1 MSLSNKGALGKG
13 TPLRGIRALE
23 RSEIWAG
30 PYCGCLL
37 TDMGA
42 EVIKVESIQR
52 IARGPINPPRN
63 SGMYPEGEAG
73 ERPWNRQANFNAL
86 NRNKKGITLDLKT
99 NDGAKVFKDLATTS
113 DIIFCNYSRTVME
126 EFGLGYSEIVT
137 IKPDIIYMLMPGYG
151 NTGPYKDYRSMGM
164 AIDAITGHSHLRGYP
179 DFDHSSNSLVH
190 HPNAAAAV
198 NATLALSTALVHRSR
213 TGKGQFI
220 DMSQAE
226 SFMTHMGEIFLE
238 YQIKSHPRER
248 QGNRHPGYAPQGTYR
263 CKGEDKWV
271 AISVVTDKH
280 RESLSKLMELN
291 AMQSEKY
298 DTVSKRITFQ
308 DELDKIIS
316 EWTSNKDRYNV
327 MTSLQTFAVPAGVV
341 IDCGPDTY
349 NEPHLIERDFFQVV
363 DHPDAGIFPMTGPVL
378 KFFNG
383 CELVKHD
390 PSPCLGEHNNYV
402 LRDVLG
408 YPTETIRLLESKS
421 IIGTEPLL
429 GSDSGGSR
437 RATKEYKR

>member
-1 MSLSNKGALGKG
+1 MSLPKKASPGKG
-13 TPLRGIRALE
+13 IPLLGIRALE
-23 RSEIWAG
+23 LSEIWAG

-42 EVIKVESIQR
+42 EVIKVESVQR
-52 IARGPINPPRN
+52 IARGPINPPKN
-63 SGMYPEGEAG
+63 SGMYPEGEPG

-99 NDGAKVFKDLATTS
+99 NDGTKVFKDLATTS

-126 EFGLGYSEIVT
+126 EFGLGYSEIVS

-179 DFDHSSNSLVH
+179 DLDHSSNSLVH
-190 HPNAAAAV
+190 HPDAAAAV
-198 NATLALSTALVHRSR
+198 NATLALATALVHRDR
-213 TGKGQFI
+213 TGEGQFI

-238 YQIKSHPRER
+238 YQIKSYPRER
-248 QGNRHPGYAPQGTYR
+248 RGNRHPGYAPQGTYR
-263 CKGEDKWV
+263 CKGDDKWV
-271 AISVVTDKH
+271 AISVVTDNH
-280 RESLSKLMELN
+280 WESLSHLMGLN
-291 AMQSEKY
+291 SIQLKKFDSA
-298 DTVSKRITFQ
+298 SKRLALQ
-308 DELDKIIS
+308 DELDKIIG
-316 EWTSNKDRYNV
+316 EWTSNKDRYEV
-327 MTSLQTFAVPAGVV
+327 MNTLQSFAVPAGVV
-341 IDCGPDTY
+341 INCGPDTY
-349 NEPHLIERDFFQVV
+349 NDPHLIERDFFQVV
-363 DHPDAGIFPMTGPVL
+363 DHPDAGVFPMTGPIL

-383 CELVKHD
+383 RGMVKHH

-402 LRDVLG
+402 LGDVLG
-408 YPTETIRLLESKS
+408 YPPEKIRLLESKA

-429 GSDSGGSR
+429 GSDLGGSH
-437 RATKEYKR
+437 RAPKESTS